1 MRKKKKKKSTHNS
14 NFLSSKFHD
23 NFSSSEVKILSKYDL
38 LQITEKSETKNNEFD
53 KNIVSNFSGWVLKS
67 FIGEKKQKKFQEGIK
82 LENIL
87 SKDFH
92 HKSKINLN
100 KDLSDEEYRRNTYN
114 FLTDDWELEFED
126 ITSKH
131 NTSFIISNLT
141 HNKEPFYGK
150 PDVVYRNIKTNDRII
165 VEIKNTNYKTD
176 IPVGGWYNLQCQ
188 LWSYSWIDNFK
199 DSPNIFLYGDIRKT
213 TTYPNFNGTQTKVS
227 IPSKVNPGWRFRKN
241 GKVNSDNIRI
251 KCLHEQ
257 CLELFEL
264 FGGKFINDHE

>member
-1 MRKKKKKKSTHNS
+1 MKKRKKKKNTQKS
-14 NFLSSKFHD
+14 NFLSSIFHD
-23 NFSSSEVKILSKYDL
+23 NFNSSEVKILSKYDL
-38 LQITEKSETKNNEFD
+38 LVITEKLGINKNEFD
-53 KNIVSNFSGWVLKS
+53 KNIVSNFSGSVLEC
-67 FIGEKKQKKFQEGIK
+67 FIGKKQTKKLQEGNE

-92 HKSKINLN
+92 QTNKFNFN
-100 KDLSDEEYRRNTYN
+100 KDLSDEEYRRNTYD
-114 FLTDDWELEFED
+114 FLSEDWELEFED
-126 ITSKH
+126 ISSKQT
-131 NTSFIISNLT
+131 NSFIISNLT
-141 HNKEPFYGK
+141 YNKEPFYGK

-188 LWSYSWIDNFK
+188 LWSYSWIDKFK

-213 TTYPNFNGTQTKVS
+213 TTYPNLNGTQTKVS

-241 GKVNSDNIRI
+241 GKFNSENIRI

-257 CLELFEL
+257 CLQLFKL
-264 FGGKFINDHE
+264 FGGNFINDYE